1 MDLNELAK
9 KIQEYLADSPLVILG
24 SGASVPYGLPTM
36 EGLAKELS
44 NDRELQTEIGSTKL
58 FSDMKTMGLEPAID
72 QNSLTGTARK
82 RIREVTWEC
91 ISKADLKLFKE
102 KELADRIHPIIQLIK
117 KIIAASPNQFTIITT
132 NYDRLSEYAADIYG
146 ATTVTGFEGN
156 LLKKFEGFPE
166 NINKK
171 RIAARERVV
180 KILKVHGSLE
190 WFQDEDGNII
200 SRPVQ
205 DIVPSGYIPLI
216 VPPGK
221 EKYSATHEEPYR
233 TVIEEADK
241 EIKKSE
247 SFLCVGY
254 GFNDSHIQPRLIFQ
268 IKNGGKPIVVITKKA
283 TPECLRL
290 VKNENVKKYLILEEY
305 EMDTSKTKV
314 ISSEGE
320 YIVDGCIWSLTE
332 FLKVW

>member
-1 MDLNELAK
+1 MNLNDLAK

-36 EGLAKELS
+36 KNLAEELS
-44 NDRELQTEIGSTKL
+44 NDWELKKEKDSNKL
-58 FSDMKTMGLEPAID
+58 FSDMKNIGLESAID
-72 QNSLTGTARK
+72 QNDLTVDARK
-82 RIREVTWEC
+82 RIREVTWDC
-91 ISKADLKLFKE
+91 ICKADINLFKD
-102 KELADRIHPIIQLIK
+102 KELIDRIQPIVQLIK
-117 KIIAASPNQFTIITT
+117 KIITASPNQFTIITT

-146 ATTVTGFEGN
+146 ATTITGFEGN

-166 NINKK
+166 NVNKK

-190 WFQDEDGNII
+190 WFQDEDGNLI
-200 SRPVQ
+200 SLPVQ
-205 DIVPSGYIPLI
+205 DKVPNGYLPLI

-221 EKYSATHEEPYR
+221 EKYSTTHEEPYR

-241 EIKKSE
+241 EIKKAE

-254 GFNDSHIQPRLIFQ
+254 GFNDSHIQPKLIFQ

-283 TPECLRL
+283 TSECLRL

-305 EMDTSKTKV
+305 TKDESKTRV
-314 ISSEGE
+314 ISNEGE
-320 YIVDGCIWSLTE
+320 YIVEGCIWELTK